1 MTQNLNPLSNL
12 LLGKGKVY
20 LDILSDDGQSTGEF
34 DLGNCTL
41 LTTTVT
47 RETTEKKSNMT
58 AGAPTLANITKSVS
72 VALKITGDYFNA
84 ETKKLL
90 AYGDTVELTQAA
102 ETITDRVIT
111 TAFQPGRR
119 YRLGAFGVDP
129 ATLVLKVGAATIAS
143 CIFDAKTQTV
153 YVPTGTA
160 GGTLTA
166 SFSTLATTKTVLAG
180 GTRRQITALV
190 RYVADNAVG
199 TNDHVVFH
207 KVDLTPDGEVGYIT
221 DDLGAWSLAGAVLDD
236 SANHPD
242 TPYYSVE
249 SAE

>member
-1 MTQNLNPLSNL
+1 MSQNLNPLTNL

-20 LDILSDDGQSTGEF
+20 LDILNADGQSTGEF

-47 RETTEKKSNMT
+47 RETTEKKSSMT

-102 ETITDRVIT
+102 ETITDRVLT
-111 TAFQPGRR
+111 TNFVPGRR
-119 YRLGAFGVDP
+119 YRLGSFSIDASS
-129 ATLVLKVGAATIAS
+129 LVVKVGTTTIS
-143 CIFDAKTQTV
+143 GCVFDAKTLTV
-153 YVPTGTA
+153 YVPTGTG

-166 SFSTLATTKTVLAG
+166 SFTTTAATKTVLAG
-180 GTRRQITALV
+180 GTRKQITALV

-221 DDLGAWSLAGAVLDD
+221 DDLGAWSLAGIVLDD
-236 SANHPD
+236 SANNPLA
-242 TPYYSVE
+242 PFYSVE